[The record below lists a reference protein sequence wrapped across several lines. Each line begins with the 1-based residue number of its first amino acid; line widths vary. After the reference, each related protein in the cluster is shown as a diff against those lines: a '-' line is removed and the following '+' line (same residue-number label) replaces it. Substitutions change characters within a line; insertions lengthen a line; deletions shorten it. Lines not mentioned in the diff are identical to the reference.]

1 MMLDNSTY
9 NKVKLICEISQ
20 LVWFIDKH
28 ALVDANSAGDKEW
41 MDTLIGLR
49 KELEAYIE
57 KCQKSVCMISQ

>member
-9 NKVKLICEISQ
+9 NKVKLVYEISK

-28 ALVDANSAGDKEW
+28 ALIDANDAGDKEW

-49 KELEAYIE
+49 KQLEIYIE
-57 KCQKSVCMISQ
+57 KSQKSVCMISQ